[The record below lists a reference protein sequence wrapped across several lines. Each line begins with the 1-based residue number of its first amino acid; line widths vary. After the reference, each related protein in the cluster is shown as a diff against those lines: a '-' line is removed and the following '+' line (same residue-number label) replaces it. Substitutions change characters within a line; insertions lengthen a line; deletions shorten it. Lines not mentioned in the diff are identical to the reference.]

1 MIRAA
6 WACVLKDLRLYVRDR
21 TGLLL
26 SLALPVFLATIF
38 GMAMGSMGGKESIG
52 RVKLYVED
60 LDGSERSRAL
70 VRELEASDGL
80 RVVLEHDVRRKIANG
95 KAAAG
100 LVVPSGYGADV
111 AAGNAPSLKLYR
123 DPAQEIEQQIIAGN
137 LLPALFRAN
146 GSKLSRD
153 VVKRGL
159 GELGLSLDAIP
170 GWERT
175 FDETWNNMEALA
187 ESAQENE
194 TPKPASEGA
203 AASEPERFDFA
214 GSVSKLVGLE
224 VEDVAG
230 GTDGESKSAG
240 GSHAVAGIAVMMVL
254 FGVAAAGGTI
264 LEEQTNGTLTRLLLT
279 PTPPSAILLGK
290 FGMTFLAAL
299 LQLALLF
306 VYGSFLFDV
315 PVWRAPFAVAVVSV
329 ALAAAATSLGLWLA
343 VTCKT
348 RKQLEGLSTLVIL
361 AMSALGGSWFPLVI
375 TPEWYQKLGH
385 FTLNAWAMDA
395 YQGLFWYG
403 KGLTDLVLPLAV
415 LVGIAVVLSALAT
428 LRWRQRFATSA

>member
-6 WACVLKDLRLYVRDR
+6 WACVLKDLRLYARDR

-38 GMAMGSMGGKESIG
+38 GMAMGSMGGKDSIG

-70 VRELEASDGL
+70 VRELETSDGL
-80 RVVLEHDVRRKIANG
+80 RVVAEHDVRRKIANG

-111 AAGNAPSLKLYR
+111 EAGKAPSLKLYR

-175 FDETWNNMEALA
+175 FDETWNNMESLA
-187 ESAQENE
+187 AVARDDAATQPAGDAA
-194 TPKPASEGA
+194 TPSEKR
-203 AASEPERFDFA
+203 RFDFA

-230 GTDGESKSAG
+230 GADGESKSAG

-264 LEEQTNGTLTRLLLT
+264 LEEQLNGTLTRLLLT

-290 FGMTFLAAL
+290 FGMTFLSAL
-299 LQLALLF
+299 FQLVLLF
-306 VYGSFLFDV
+306 VYGSFVFDV
-315 PVWRAPFAVAVVSV
+315 PIWRAPFAVAIVSI
-329 ALAAAATSLGLWLA
+329 AFAAAATSLGLWLA
-343 VTCKT
+343 VICKT

-395 YQGLFWYG
+395 YQGIFWYG
-403 KGLTDLVLPLAV
+403 KGLADLALPLAV
-415 LVGIAVVLSALAT
+415 LVGIALTFAMLAA

>member
-6 WACVLKDLRLYVRDR
+6 WACVLKDLRIHARDR

-38 GMAMGSMGGKESIG
+38 GMAMGSMGGKDSIG

-70 VRELEASDGL
+70 VHELEASDGL
-80 RVVLEHDVRRKIANG
+80 RVVAETDVRKKIANG

-111 AAGNAPSLKLYR
+111 EAGRAPSLKLYR
-123 DPAQEIEQQIIAGN
+123 DPAQEIEQQIVAGN

-159 GELGLSLDAIP
+159 GELGLALDAIP

-187 ESAQENE
+187 ENASAA
-194 TPKPASEGA
+194 PKPETA
-203 AASEPERFDFA
+203 AAAPNDDEHFDFA
-214 GSVSKLVGLE
+214 GSVAKLVGLE

-230 GTDGESKSAG
+230 NSDGEVKSAG
-240 GSHAVAGIAVMMVL
+240 GSHAVSGIAVMMVL

-264 LEEQTNGTLTRLLLT
+264 LEEQANGTLTRLLLT
-279 PTPPSAILLGK
+279 PTPPGAILLGK
-290 FGMTFLAAL
+290 FGMTFLGAL
-299 LQLALLF
+299 LQLVILF
-306 VYGSFLFDV
+306 AYGSFVFDV
-315 PVWRAPFAVAVVSV
+315 PVWHAPVAVAIVSI

-395 YQGLFWYG
+395 YQGIFWYG
-403 KGLTDLVLPLAV
+403 KGLSDLAVPVLVLVA
-415 LVGIAVVLSALAT
+415 IAVTLATLAT
-428 LRWRQRFATSA
+428 LRWRRRFATSA